1 MRRPVLILLALLVA
15 TSALGQPKLV
25 LKLIAA
31 GLDQPLAI
39 TNTGDERLFVT
50 LQPGQIVIVGR
61 STPFLDIH
69 SLVSCCNERG
79 LLSVAFHPHYLQN
92 GFFYVDYT
100 NLNGDTVIARYA
112 VSPSDP
118 NRASPSSALI
128 LMTIAQPYANHNGGQ
143 LQFGPDGYLYIGMG
157 DGGSGGDPQN
167 RAQNLNS
174 LLGKILRI
182 DVNSASPYAVP
193 ATNPFTSNPAARGEI
208 WAYGMRNPWRFSFD
222 RRTGDLWIADV
233 GQDKY
238 EEVDWQPAASS
249 GGENYGWRF
258 MEGLHCFNP
267 GSNCPTAGLT
277 MPVIE
282 YTHDNSNCS
291 ITGGYRYRGERY
303 PRMIGMYIY
312 GDYCTGIIWGATP
325 QRDGSVTTQL
335 LLDTTMQ
342 ISSFGEDVNGELY
355 VADIK
360 GGAVYQLTDPAP
372 PRRRIAASGTLG
384 TPAASGVGCSN

>member
-1 MRRPVLILLALLVA
+1 MRRLILVLLALLVA

-25 LKLIAA
+25 MKLIAA

-39 TNTGDERLFVT
+39 TNAGDERLFVT
-50 LQPGQIVIVGR
+50 FQPGQIVIVGR

-69 SLVSCCNERG
+69 TLVSCCNERG

-92 GFFYVDYT
+92 RFFYVDYT
-100 NLNGDTVIARYA
+100 NVNGNTVIARYTTL
-112 VSPSDP
+112 VTDP
-118 NRASPSSALI
+118 NRADSSSAII
-128 LMTIAQPYANHNGGQ
+128 LMTIPQPYANHNGGQ

-157 DGGSGGDPQN
+157 DGGSGGDPEN

-182 DVNSASPYAVP
+182 DVDSASPYAVP
-193 ATNPFTSNPAARGEI
+193 ATNPFLNNSAARGEI
-208 WAYGMRNPWRFSFD
+208 WAYGVRNPWRFSFD
-222 RRTGDLWIADV
+222 RHTGDLWIADV

-249 GGENYGWRF
+249 GGENYGWRY
-258 MEGLHCFNP
+258 MEGLHCYNP

-282 YTHDNSNCS
+282 YTHDNGNCS
-291 ITGGYRYRGERY
+291 ITGGYRYRGEKY
-303 PRMIGMYIY
+303 ARMSGMYIY

-372 PRRRIAASGTLG
+372 PRRRIAGH
-384 TPAASGVGCSN
+384 

>member
-1 MRRPVLILLALLVA
+1 VIVMRRPVLILLALLVA

-31 GLDQPLAI
+31 GLDQPTAI
-39 TNTGDERLFVT
+39 GNAGDDRLFVT

-61 STPFLDIH
+61 GTPFLDIH

-100 NLNGDTVIARYA
+100 NVNGDTVIARY
-112 VSPSDP
+112 STLSSDP
-118 NRASPSSALI
+118 NRANPSSALI
-128 LMTIAQPYANHNGGQ
+128 LMTIAQPYPNHNGGE

-182 DVNSASPYAVP
+182 DVDSASPYALP
-193 ATNPFTSNPAARGEI
+193 ATNPFLNNAAAHGEI
-208 WAYGMRNPWRFSFD
+208 WAYGLRNPWRFSFD
-222 RRTGDLWIADV
+222 RHTGDLWIADV

-249 GGENYGWRF
+249 GGENYGWRY

-267 GSNCPTAGLT
+267 ASDCPAAGLT

-282 YTHDNSNCS
+282 YTHDNDNCS
-291 ITGGYRYRGERY
+291 IIGGYRYRGEKY
-303 PRMIGMYIY
+303 ARMSGMYIY

-335 LLDTTMQ
+335 LLDTTMK
-342 ISSFGEDVNGELY
+342 ISSFGEDVAGELY

-360 GGAVYQLTDPAP
+360 GGAIYQLTDPAP
-372 PRRRIAASGTLG
+372 PRRHIAGH
-384 TPAASGVGCSN
+384 